1 MGYSDLIDKLLD
13 TRINEGM
20 MSSIGKNK
28 AKNKDVDID
37 SLHKAL
43 MSGGL
48 YYITS
53 KYLDI
58 HTSYFNNSPFSNNIL
73 FYVIGKEKI
82 SSKKGKDYTLYHLV
96 KDKVHYFM
104 ITITAVD
111 KTYTR
116 MKRCIIQRCNNDEIA
131 EAVWDVRASMYLVS
145 DDIEFKGCK
154 IVADTYRSYE
164 GNAIAGSFKNKSIL
178 NDTKSVME
186 AMFSDA
192 VNCIKSLFKAEY
204 ETFIDKLYSNCTD
217 YSVRLNGDVLTLYM
231 NLDNVDMIHNEFKR
245 GLGNINTDFYSL
257 YKDNNGVGIQFFF

>member
-37 SLHKAL
+37 SLRKAL

-73 FYVIGKEKI
+73 FYVIDKEKI

-131 EAVWDVRASMYLVS
+131 EAIWDVRASMYLVS

-154 IVADTYRSYE
+154 IVADTYWAV
-164 GNAIAGSFKNKSIL
+164 GNAVRGSYVSNSIIRGT
-178 NDTKSVME
+178 NDIII
-186 AMFSDA
+186 AMFNDA
-192 VNCIKSLFKAEY
+192 VNCMRSLFGSGY
-204 ETFIDKLYSNCTD
+204 DVFIDKLYLNCTD
-217 YSVRLNGDVLTLYM
+217 YSVILNGDVLTLYM
-231 NLDNVDMIHNEFKR
+231 EFDNVDMIYNEFKR

-257 YKDNNGVGIQFFF
+257 HKDNKGISVKFYF

>member
-1 MGYSDLIDKLLD
+1 ML
-13 TRINEGM
+13 
-20 MSSIGKNK
+20 SSIGKNK

-37 SLHKAL
+37 SLRKAL

-131 EAVWDVRASMYLVS
+131 EAIWDVRASLYLVS

-154 IVADTYRSYE
+154 IVT
-164 GNAIAGSFKNKSIL
+164 
-178 NDTKSVME
+178 V
-186 AMFSDA
+186 
-192 VNCIKSLFKAEY
+192 
-204 ETFIDKLYSNCTD
+204 TFGKMVR
-217 YSVRLNGDVLTLYM
+217 VRLN
-231 NLDNVDMIHNEFKR
+231 
-245 GLGNINTDFYSL
+245 
-257 YKDNNGVGIQFFF
+257 